1 MNLSQESSPTTIRF
15 HWRFFPLLIIVVLI
29 VNAIRLPIGF
39 KSFWA
44 EDGRLFFQAA
54 LDNSFPLELMEPRGG
69 YLNLIAM
76 IIGRL
81 LTFVS
86 LAFAPAV
93 NFIITSIILALMV
106 FILYSISK
114 LFIVTLSLRVVF
126 SLLPVFIP
134 IAGFESLIV
143 SSQLHFFLPFIC
155 LMLIFSEIAN
165 SPMPKFLSG
174 LFILLSCL
182 SDPMSVF
189 ILPGLCLAFA
199 LQRKRNPVLAVFK
212 FRFFLFCMVVQTIFT
227 ILFLDR
233 GGRDFEHSIGYLKTW
248 YLFLDRVVGS
258 ALIPNWGFVNGVEF
272 ASESP
277 KRFILRAFLA
287 IIVLI
292 IVVVIAKLAE
302 LSVIQHTLIQVLGL
316 SGVIYWVAGSLV
328 FNPEPRY
335 AIFPSMCVVASV
347 LIIVDALVAVRVP
360 AKFQFP
366 TKIAIMLYFS
376 VLLAFSWEPSTLRSS
391 GVSWERALANAQ
403 VICRDTGVR
412 MVDVEILPQIEGWSV
427 NLPCESVLNVR

>member
-1 MNLSQESSPTTIRF
+1 M
-15 HWRFFPLLIIVVLI
+15 
-29 VNAIRLPIGF
+29 
-39 KSFWA
+39 
-44 EDGRLFFQAA
+44 
-54 LDNSFPLELMEPRGG
+54 
-69 YLNLIAM
+69 
-76 IIGRL
+76 
-81 LTFVS
+81 
-86 LAFAPAV
+86 
-93 NFIITSIILALMV
+93 
-106 FILYSISK
+106 
-114 LFIVTLSLRVVF
+114 
-126 SLLPVFIP
+126 
-134 IAGFESLIV
+134 
-143 SSQLHFFLPFIC
+143 
-155 LMLIFSEIAN
+155 
-165 SPMPKFLSG
+165 
-174 LFILLSCL
+174 
-182 SDPMSVF
+182 
-189 ILPGLCLAFA
+189 
-199 LQRKRNPVLAVFK
+199 
-212 FRFFLFCMVVQTIFT
+212 
-227 ILFLDR
+227 
-233 GGRDFEHSIGYLKTW
+233 
-248 YLFLDRVVGS
+248 
-258 ALIPNWGFVNGVEF
+258 IPNWGFVNGVEF